1 MSSLKKH
8 YKIWLQAYDA
18 LDWKDYLVK
27 LNKLKETG
35 KFVKDVI
42 AFELKKI
49 VA

>member
-1 MSSLKKH
+1 MISLKKH
-8 YKIWLQAYDA
+8 YKIWQQAYEN

-35 KFVKDVI
+35 KFVKDII
-42 AFELKKI
+42 AFELKK

>member
-1 MSSLKKH
+1 MISLKKH
-8 YKIWLQAYDA
+8 YKIWQQAYEY

-42 AFELKKI
+42 AFELKKG
-49 VA
+49 V